1 MRWFIRAIASKTI
14 VIGIEN
20 LIYEKA
26 SGVFNQLLGAF
37 LEQNACEK
45 SKFDIKII
53 ICSDKRLENSRG
65 SSTMNDGK
73 NEYYLG
79 CNVTDGH
86 WIFFLL
92 CDMEEILVNTMD
104 CTVLHGGGLVFHNK
118 AILLLGE
125 RKNGKTTL
133 LQYLL
138 NEKESCYLDDDNI
151 FVFCD
156 SVFGFCRPMPIRNIG
171 VCKNPSIVAATI
183 DGDECVRTL
192 CRANN
197 NVISLEKVD
206 YVLFPRYISGSS
218 ATDECICLQ
227 GSLFFNKI
235 MKNVRH
241 STNISNLYTD
251 IKFLTKQTKGFYFEY
266 SNSEEA
272 YEKVN
277 TILKN
282 TT

>member
-1 MRWFIRAIASKTI
+1 MRWFIRVIASKTI

-20 LIYEKA
+20 PIYEKA
-26 SGVFNQLLGAF
+26 LGVFNQLLGSF
-37 LEQNACEK
+37 LEQKACEK

-53 ICSDKRLENSRG
+53 ICSDKFQENSMG
-65 SSTMNDGK
+65 SSAVNYGK
-73 NEYYLG
+73 NEYCLG
-79 CNVTDGH
+79 CNVTNDQ

-92 CDMEEILVNTMD
+92 CDLEEILVNTMD

-118 AILLLGE
+118 TILLLGE

-138 NEKESCYLDDDNI
+138 NEEGSCYLDDDNI
-151 FVFCD
+151 FVFYD
-156 SVFGFCRPMPIRNIG
+156 SVFGFCRPMPIRNIN

-192 CRANN
+192 CKANN
-197 NVISLEKVD
+197 NVISLKKVD
-206 YVLFPRYISGSS
+206 YVFFPRYISGSS
-218 ATDECICLQ
+218 AIEECICLQ
-227 GSLFFNKI
+227 GSSFFNKI

-241 STNISNLYTD
+241 STSISNLYTD
-251 IKFLTKQTKGFYFEY
+251 IKFLTKQAKGFYFEY
-266 SNSEEA
+266 SSSEEA

-282 TT
+282 